1 MVERDTTFHAS
12 GLVLRHGMGR
22 RAFCG
27 LHIADTD
34 VISHGTESHTGRY
47 PTQHASLYRC
57 IASSI
62 LSFSSAHF
70 RAPPSATPEA
80 KPRGSIVENLELL
93 EKLKSL
99 HDRDGTDGSRFWEAP
114 LR

>member
-1 MVERDTTFHAS
+1 
-12 GLVLRHGMGR
+12 L
-22 RAFCG
+22 
-27 LHIADTD
+27 
-34 VISHGTESHTGRY
+34 
-47 PTQHASLYRC
+47 
-57 IASSI
+57 I
-62 LSFSSAHF
+62 LSFSSVHVH
-70 RAPPSATPEA
+70 APPSATPTA

>member
-27 LHIADTD
+27 LHIAYGRYLAWHR
-34 VISHGTESHTGRY
+34 IPHGTVSHTACLPLWVHRFFD
-47 PTQHASLYRC
+47 PFFQQRRVHAL
-57 IASSI
+57 
-62 LSFSSAHF
+62 
-70 RAPPSATPEA
+70 PSATPEA